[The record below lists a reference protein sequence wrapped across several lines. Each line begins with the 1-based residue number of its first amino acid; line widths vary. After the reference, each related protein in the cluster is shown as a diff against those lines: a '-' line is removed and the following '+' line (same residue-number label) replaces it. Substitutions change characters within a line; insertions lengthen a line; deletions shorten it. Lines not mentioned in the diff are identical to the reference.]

1 MKHETPPVV
10 AGAVIRQGGRTCLH
24 RLTNTTPVLIH
35 VRSGNKVVVIRD
47 TPLLLTA
54 GEFGLLPDHQP
65 MTMENIPKA
74 PQNYE
79 ARILPVS
86 RPLFEET
93 YARLAFITPPRTA
106 LPVKALHLP
115 AEAVALFDFCCSPE
129 NFSRLPAPVA
139 TVRLMELITWFALSG
154 AVLGVQGNPL
164 LQHRLRQMIEAEPAR
179 NWTLGQAA
187 RSFNMSEAT
196 LRRKLAAENTSFTET
211 LSDTRMT
218 RRWRCCKRPP
228 CRSPMS
234 PRRSATTRHRSSRQG
249 SRRDSA
255 SIRARYAAISEFLS
269 GSGQK
274 LSRSGET
281 LCPSGDRVSLSDHLI
296 VSLKH

>member
-1 MKHETPPVV
+1 MKHETPPVI

-35 VRSGNKVVVIRD
+35 VCSGNKVVVIRD

-79 ARILPVS
+79 ARILPIP

-106 LPVKALHLP
+106 LPVKAFDLP
-115 AEAVALFDFCCSPE
+115 DEAVALFDFCCSPE
-129 NFSRLPAPVA
+129 SLAKLPTPVA

-164 LQHRLRQMIEAEPAR
+164 LQHRLRQMIEADPSR
-179 NWTLGQAA
+179 NWTLGHAA

-218 RRWRCCKRPP
+218 RALALLQTTTLPIAHVAQEVGYD
-228 CRSPMS
+228 SPS
-234 PRRSATTRHRSSRQG
+234 QFSARFKERFGINPREVRGDLGIFERIGTEVEQI
-249 SRRDSA
+249 RRDAVSA
-255 SIRARYAAISEFLS
+255 
-269 GSGQK
+269 
-274 LSRSGET
+274 
-281 LCPSGDRVSLSDHLI
+281 
-296 VSLKH
+296 

>member
-79 ARILPVS
+79 ARILPVP

-106 LPVKALHLP
+106 LPVKALDLP

-218 RRWRCCKRPP
+218 RALALLQTTTLPIAHVAQEVGYD
-228 CRSPMS
+228 SPS
-234 PRRSATTRHRSSRQG
+234 QFSARFKERFGINPREVRGDLGIFERIGTEVEQI
-249 SRRDSA
+249 RRDA
-255 SIRARYAAISEFLS
+255 
-269 GSGQK
+269 
-274 LSRSGET
+274 
-281 LCPSGDRVSLSDHLI
+281 VS
-296 VSLKH
+296 VWG

>member
-79 ARILPVS
+79 ARILPVP

-129 NFSRLPAPVA
+129 NISRLPAPVA

-218 RRWRCCKRPP
+218 RALALLQTTTLPIAHVAQEVGYD
-228 CRSPMS
+228 SPS
-234 PRRSATTRHRSSRQG
+234 QFSARFKERFGINPREVRGDLGIFERIGTEVEQI
-249 SRRDSA
+249 RRDA
-255 SIRARYAAISEFLS
+255 
-269 GSGQK
+269 
-274 LSRSGET
+274 
-281 LCPSGDRVSLSDHLI
+281 VS
-296 VSLKH
+296 VWG